1 MMKDRAFVLRIVV
14 VYSPVECERR
24 TRMAKRY
31 EELTIS
37 DDFMFGKA
45 MGDKVAS
52 RSGWICIRG
61 IKSECT
67 MQSCR
72 TRESAGE
79 SVGVI

>member
-1 MMKDRAFVLRIVV
+1 MVKL
-14 VYSPVECERR
+14 
-24 TRMAKRY
+24 Y

-37 DDFMFGKA
+37 DDFMFGNA
-45 MGDKVAS
+45 MGDKVVS

-79 SVGVI
+79 SGKVGGDLSRRIDEVGD

>member
-1 MMKDRAFVLRIVV
+1 MVKL
-14 VYSPVECERR
+14 
-24 TRMAKRY
+24 Y

-37 DDFMFGKA
+37 DDFMFGNA
-45 MGDKVAS
+45 MGDKVVS

-61 IKSECT
+61 IKSKCT

>member
-1 MMKDRAFVLRIVV
+1 MVKL
-14 VYSPVECERR
+14 
-24 TRMAKRY
+24 Y

-37 DDFMFGKA
+37 DDFMFGNA
-45 MGDKVAS
+45 MGDKVVS

>member
-1 MMKDRAFVLRIVV
+1 MVKL
-14 VYSPVECERR
+14 
-24 TRMAKRY
+24 Y

-37 DDFMFGKA
+37 DDFMFGNA
-45 MGDKVAS
+45 MGDKVVS

-79 SVGVI
+79 SVGVIWLYQNREGRRRPEPEDWWSRWL